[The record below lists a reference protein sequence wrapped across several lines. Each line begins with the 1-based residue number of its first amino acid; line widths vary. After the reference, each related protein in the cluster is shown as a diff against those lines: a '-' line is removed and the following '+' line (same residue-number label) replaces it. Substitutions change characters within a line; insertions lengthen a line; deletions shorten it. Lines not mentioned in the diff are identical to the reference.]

1 MKGYSLQKAQNML
14 KINRKKSEDN
24 MRDFEKISFEQF
36 KKDVV
41 DDIDLYD
48 EYRLPQRDSNSTAGY
63 DIYLLEDLVIEPNE
77 IFEPIFK
84 QTIPS
89 APIITFALIVNF

>member
-14 KINRKKSEDN
+14 KINIKESEDN

-63 DIYLLEDLVIEPNE
+63 DIYLLEDSGEFVVLSYDGYIRTY
-77 IFEPIFK
+77 FK
-84 QTIPS
+84 PKK
-89 APIITFALIVNF
+89 ALEYFNRQ